1 MTGQHHPRADSSDGT
16 GIIPASSIVT
26 LSDESMFLFKE
37 GQQTIKHHTSVKSL
51 YAAVLSGSDDEIN
64 AVINQSQNN
73 TPQYEAF
80 DAKSYTGRLL
90 APVQAFWAQHPK
102 PTQPPPHHR

>member
-1 MTGQHHPRADSSDGT
+1 MGQHHPKQDQVAT
-16 GIIPASSIVT
+16 GNIPASSIVQG
-26 LSDESMFLFKE
+26 SDDSMFLFKE
-37 GQQTIKHHTSVKSL
+37 GLQTVKHHTSIKAL

-90 APVQAFWAQHPK
+90 APVQAFWVAHPK
-102 PTQPPPHHR
+102 PSARR